1 MTVVRIPTLWRA
13 IRHRKDEQE
22 SFRESLR
29 RTFEE
34 ELSTTKTANVG
45 SGARLLTHT
54 YTHIHT
60 LYYIIA

>member
-1 MTVVRIPTLWRA
+1 MCFALVVLIIVTVVRIPTLWRA

-34 ELSTTKTANVG
+34 ELSTTKAANVG
-45 SGARLLTHT
+45 SGTR
-54 YTHIHT
+54 
-60 LYYIIA
+60 